1 MYRYYGAPAVAFW
14 EGGLPEYYFRAGDAS
29 QAQAAPAAT
38 GALTAPDWI
47 SAFTASDPQRDA
59 QVAAAEGP
67 NGMAKLAETP
77 NGAVG
82 ASTASAAA
90 AVTDGVMPA
99 VHGTRRKRSAISPE
113 DLEDEGELK
122 ICTSTMSNVVKKK
135 PKVAKL
141 VTCEVCKIQY
151 TSVNGN
157 RKHLRGKKHKKNL
170 EKLHDLITP
179 KLVEPP
185 NGAVG
190 ASTTPAAAVAD
201 GVMPAVYRTR
211 RKRSATSPE
220 DLQAGAAEGEL
231 KICTMPNVV
240 KKIPKVVLPVTCEV
254 CKMQLTSINNI
265 RNHET
270 GKKHKKNLEKL
281 QDSTM
286 PKLAEPPNGAVGAS
300 TEPAAAVTDGV
311 MPAVQ
316 PMENKSPAATPEDLE
331 AGAAEGELKI
341 CTVSNV
347 VKKIRKVVQPVT
359 CEVCKMQLTSV
370 NAIRCHETGKKHT
383 RNLEK
388 LQDLITPKLAEPP
401 NGAVGASTAP
411 AAAVADG
418 VMPAVHPMENKSPVA
433 TPEDLEA
440 GAAEGE
446 LKICTVSNVVNK
458 IPKVVQPV
466 TCEVYKRQFTSVG
479 AIRDHERAKH
489 KKNLEKLEDSI
500 TPKLAEPP
508 NGAVGASTEPAVV
521 TDGVMPA
528 VHPMKRKRSA
538 TTAEDLEAK
547 KRRAT
552 E

>member
-14 EGGLPEYYFRAGDAS
+14 EGGLPEYYFRAGEAS

-59 QVAAAEGP
+59 QVAAAEAP
-67 NGMAKLAETP
+67 NGMAP
-77 NGAVG
+77 
-82 ASTASAAA
+82 AAA
-90 AVTDGVMPA
+90 ATVMHHAELNAHFSHPLPRNA
-99 VHGTRRKRSAISPE
+99 PRK
-113 DLEDEGELK
+113 L
-122 ICTSTMSNVVKKK
+122 
-135 PKVAKL
+135 
-141 VTCEVCKIQY
+141 
-151 TSVNGN
+151 
-157 RKHLRGKKHKKNL
+157 
-170 EKLHDLITP
+170 
-179 KLVEPP
+179 
-185 NGAVG
+185 
-190 ASTTPAAAVAD
+190 
-201 GVMPAVYRTR
+201 
-211 RKRSATSPE
+211 
-220 DLQAGAAEGEL
+220 
-231 KICTMPNVV
+231 V
-240 KKIPKVVLPVTCEV
+240 KKIPKVVQPVTCEV
-254 CKMQLTSINNI
+254 CKMQLTSVNDI
-265 RNHET
+265 RSHET

-281 QDSTM
+281 QDSTT

-341 CTVSNV
+341 CTGSNV
-347 VKKIRKVVQPVT
+347 VKKIPKLVQPVT
-359 CEVCKMQLTSV
+359 CELCKMQLTSI
-370 NAIRCHETGKKHT
+370 NAIRSHETGKKHKK
-383 RNLEK
+383 NLEK
-388 LQDLITPKLAEPP
+388 LQDSITPKLAEPP

-411 AAAVADG
+411 SAPVADG
-418 VMPAVHPMENKSPVA
+418 VIPAVQPVENKSPAA

-446 LKICTVSNVVNK
+446 LKICTVSNVVKKILKVVQPVTCEVCKMQFTSVNAIRSHETGKKHKKNLEKLQDSITPKLAEPSNGAVGASTAPSAAVADGVIPAVQPVENKSPAATPEDLEAGATEGELKICTVSNVVKK

-466 TCEVYKRQFTSVG
+466 TCEVCKMQFTSVS
-479 AIRDHERAKH
+479 AIRSHETGKKH
-489 KKNLEKLEDSI
+489 KKNLEKLQDSI

-508 NGAVGASTEPAVV
+508 SGAVGASTEPAAAAAV

-538 TTAEDLEAK
+538 TTPLDLEAK
-547 KRRAT
+547 KRRAI